1 MQFPKN
7 WFGRNAKETRKVN
20 RPRRVSL
27 ELENLEER
35 AVLSTASAAIHAV
48 NDVNNLSAVF
58 YLNKQ
63 NGAFYMK
70 DAYYGTRML
79 SGAGTIQTFSAGTD
93 SMGYADVWVKAGD
106 NSFWEWRYESGWQ
119 EVLLPNYVG
128 SFAAVKGDRVYFQN
142 WDHSLWGFTRG
153 VGFNQVD
160 SAGAVQ
166 SIDAVTDSHNG
177 DNIFALRDDN
187 TFGQYSPFNWQIHM
201 LRVIGGGDLRPT
213 FTYQQLSGANTVQAG
228 FSAGLDI
235 QGNADVYVIAGDN
248 SFWEH
253 NSYIGWRRL
262 DDANTVSVISATFNE
277 KVDVIATDGT
287 LRKYDQNGT
296 KINQDLNSSFL
307 EISAAR
313 DNDVYT
319 TVWDHSGWERTAGGV
334 WNNYAPAGTIV

>member
-1 MQFPKN
+1 MQFLKN
-7 WFGRNAKETRKVN
+7 LFGRASKETRKVN
-20 RPRRVSL
+20 RLHRVSL
-27 ELENLEER
+27 SLENLEDR
-35 AVLSTASAAIHAV
+35 MVPSTASAAIHAV

-119 EVLLPNYVG
+119 EVLGPNYVG
-128 SFAAVKGDRVYFQN
+128 SFAAVKGDRAYFQN

-153 VGFNQVD
+153 VGFNQLD
-160 SAGAVQ
+160 GPGAVQ
-166 SIDAVTDSHNG
+166 SIDAVTDNHG
-177 DNIFALRDDN
+177 ADTVFALRDDH
-187 TFGQYSPFNWQIHM
+187 TFGRYSN
-201 LRVIGGGDLRPT
+201 G
-213 FTYQQLSGANTVQAG
+213 YQELSGAWTVQAG
-228 FSAGLDI
+228 FSAGVDI

-319 TVWDHSGWERTAGGV
+319 TVWDHSGWERTAGGA
-334 WNNYAPAGTIV
+334 WNNYAAAGTVV